1 MSTLVAIHVA
11 AARGEPMTL
20 LDTAKVDR
28 LGIVGDRARRTRY
41 RRATAVTLVAEE
53 DVATCAAALGV
64 TLTPVD
70 TRRNLVTRGVDLA
83 ALVGRRLQIGG
94 VELLGVEPCDPC
106 RLLERRTHKG
116 VGRHLHGGL
125 RCDVVTAGEIA
136 VGDRIVALP

>member
-11 AARGEPMTL
+11 AMRGAQLESLT
-20 LDTAKVDR
+20 TATVDR

-53 DVATCAAALGV
+53 DVAACAAALGV
-64 TLTPVD
+64 ELAPID

-83 ALVGRRLQIGG
+83 TLVGRRVRVGG
-94 VELLGVEPCDPC
+94 VELLVVEPCDPC

-116 VGRHLHGGL
+116 VGAHLHGGL

-136 VGDRIVALP
+136 VGDGIVALP